1 MPVLGTIG
9 LILIVLEAALELDIK
24 KEKIQIIT
32 KGFMAAL
39 IILLINIVLVS
50 LFFEKVIGLP
60 NPTSVIYAIPL
71 SIISSAVA
79 IPSASALINKNKE
92 FVVYESTF
100 SDILG
105 IMIFYYS
112 IRQVEKGEVL
122 IGLEPILTL
131 VGQIVL
137 IIILSLAITY
147 LLFQLIQ
154 RIEHHV
160 KFFLILALLILSY
173 EIGKDILNLFLL

>member
-1 MPVLGTIG
+1 MDVGSILIILPVLIIFSYLFDILAIRTKFPSVILLVFTGIAARFISSYYGFDSFEFLDTLVPVLGTIR

-79 IPSASALINKNKE
+79 IPSASSLINKNKE
-92 FVVYESTF
+92 FVVYDYTLF
-100 SDILG
+100 SNYLS
-105 IMIFYYS
+105 FVS
-112 IRQVEKGEVL
+112 INTKNRA
-122 IGLEPILTL
+122 
-131 VGQIVL
+131 
-137 IIILSLAITY
+137 SC
-147 LLFQLIQ
+147 
-154 RIEHHV
+154 
-160 KFFLILALLILSY
+160 
-173 EIGKDILNLFLL
+173 

>member
-1 MPVLGTIG
+1 
-9 LILIVLEAALELDIK
+9 
-24 KEKIQIIT
+24 
-32 KGFMAAL
+32 MAAL

-50 LFFEKVIGLP
+50 IFFEKVIGLP

-79 IPSASALINKNKE
+79 IPSASGLINKNKE

-137 IIILSLAITY
+137 III
-147 LLFQLIQ
+147 
-154 RIEHHV
+154 H
-160 KFFLILALLILSY
+160 
-173 EIGKDILNLFLL
+173 

>member
-1 MPVLGTIG
+1 MDVGSILIILPVLIIFSYLFDILAIRTKFPSVILLVLTGIIARFISSSYGFDNFEFLDTLVPVLGTIG

-50 LFFEKVIGLP
+50 IFFEKVIGLP

-79 IPSASALINKNKE
+79 IPSASGLINKNKE

-105 IMIFYYS
+105 IMIF
-112 IRQVEKGEVL
+112 
-122 IGLEPILTL
+122 
-131 VGQIVL
+131 
-137 IIILSLAITY
+137 LSLIH
-147 LLFQLIQ
+147 I
-154 RIEHHV
+154 
-160 KFFLILALLILSY
+160 
-173 EIGKDILNLFLL
+173 